1 MERAAMFFEGV
12 EVMLAVIRGALFPTG
27 VIDTDQFVAQGSDRL
42 VVFALWLAFLIL
54 IIAFGPRFCF
64 EGAAGIFVKGLPAEL
79 GASGMRVLVYRFGG
93 GRRKSG
99 DESHALQMLARS
111 RTFILPSPP
120 RF

>member
-1 MERAAMFFEGV
+1 MFFEGV
-12 EVMLAVIRGALFPTG
+12 EVMLAVIRGAPFPTG

-79 GASGMRVLVYRFGG
+79 WGVWNARACVPLW
-93 GRRKSG
+93 RRTAEK
-99 DESHALQMLARS
+99 R
-111 RTFILPSPP
+111 R
-120 RF
+120 